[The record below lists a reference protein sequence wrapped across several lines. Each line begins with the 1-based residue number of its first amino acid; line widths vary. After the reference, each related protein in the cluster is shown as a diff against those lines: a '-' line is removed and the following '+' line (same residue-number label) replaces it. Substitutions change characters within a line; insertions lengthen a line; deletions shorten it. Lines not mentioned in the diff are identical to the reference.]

1 MALCRTVEI
10 HSWPYDVIKIGFSFS
25 GSFLSFVLIMAL
37 LFNSIYKVMCMAVVV
52 VCVLQLCIVVALAC
66 NTHTQVP
73 SSHCQCV
80 ITCKEA

>member
-1 MALCRTVEI
+1 
-10 HSWPYDVIKIGFSFS
+10 
-25 GSFLSFVLIMAL
+25 MAL